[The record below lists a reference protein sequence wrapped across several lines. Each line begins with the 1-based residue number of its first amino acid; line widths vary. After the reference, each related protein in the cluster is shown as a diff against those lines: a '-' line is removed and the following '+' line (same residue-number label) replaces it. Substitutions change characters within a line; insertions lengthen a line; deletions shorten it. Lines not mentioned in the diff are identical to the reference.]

1 MDVDVLDLLRVLV
14 AILSLGVLGVGAVAY
29 RRRPTRRMLLV
40 LALFVAFAAQGVLLL
55 VEVFLVDTVVT
66 ESAYYLFQL
75 VEVLLLC
82 AAILAR

>member
-75 VEVLLLC
+75 VEVLLLS